1 MRGRAFI
8 VTGTVVLL
16 MTSAIHAS
24 GLPMIDGWLQGLG
37 PQQRAGLNLVWVAVA
52 FDWLIT
58 AALWGLAAW
67 WLCREWLITASVA
80 AAIPL
85 AMAVGIISIEP
96 SFFGGW
102 LLLGSVVLFATGA
115 IIELRREREHFD
127 ECE

>member
-1 MRGRAFI
+1 
-8 VTGTVVLL
+8 
-16 MTSAIHAS
+16 
-24 GLPMIDGWLQGLG
+24 MIDGWLQGLG

-58 AALWGLAAW
+58 AVLWGLAAW

-85 AMAVGIISIEP
+85 AMAVGIVSIEP

-102 LLLGSVVLFATGA
+102 LLLGSVVLFAIGA
-115 IIELRREREHFD
+115 IIELGREREHFD